1 MLPFDYILPMPRL
14 PYVFALAVA
23 LAGLT
28 GSVAH
33 ADDKSKALALFEK
46 SDKAY
51 KAGKFEDAVKLLE
64 QAYALYPEPTL
75 LYNLGRAQEGMGD
88 VPGAIASYEK
98 YLADAKQITDRG
110 AIERRVETLKAQ
122 EAQKDTEA
130 KRLAD
135 EEARRKQA
143 EQDRQIA
150 ERDRQ
155 LAEDAHVRAQ
165 REAKANERSPVA
177 TYGPWIAVGTG
188 TALLATGFVFGA
200 RASSTHDDAVA
211 SPVQRDALELQH
223 SAERSAT
230 IANVLFVVGGLT
242 MAGGIG
248 WKIFQWG
255 TDDDGAQVTLAP
267 TGVLVGG
274 RW

>member
-64 QAYALYPEPTL
+64 QAYALYPEPIL
-75 LYNLGRAQEGMGD
+75 LYNLGRAQEGIGD

-98 YLADAKQITDRG
+98 YLKDATQITDRG
-110 AIERRVETLKAQ
+110 AIERRIETLKAQ
-122 EAQKDTEA
+122 EAQKDSEA

-143 EQDRQIA
+143 E
-150 ERDRQ
+150 RDRQ
-155 LAEDAHVRAQ
+155 LAEEARLRAQ
-165 REAKANERSPVA
+165 AEAKANERSPLA
-177 TYGPWIAVGTG
+177 TYGPWITIGTG

-211 SPVQRDALELQH
+211 SPVQRDAVELQH

-230 IANVLFVVGGLT
+230 IANVLFVVGGATL
-242 MAGGIG
+242 AGGIG
-248 WKIFQWG
+248 WKIYQWR
-255 TDDDGAQVTLAP
+255 TDSTDGPQVTLAP
-267 TGVLVGG
+267 SGVLVGG